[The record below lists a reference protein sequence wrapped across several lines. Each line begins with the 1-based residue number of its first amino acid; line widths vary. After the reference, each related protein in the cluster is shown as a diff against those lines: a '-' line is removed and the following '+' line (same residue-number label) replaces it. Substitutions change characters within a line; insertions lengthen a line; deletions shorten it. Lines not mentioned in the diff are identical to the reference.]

1 MNEITHHIQKSI
13 LKYLTTSKTARYS
26 EMRPRKVDSNLYAY
40 HLKKLV
46 NLGFITQENRKYT
59 LTPAGINYVEA
70 ISLEKFNI
78 RSQPKITTRILLKNH
93 KNQYLLTKRIK
104 QPMIE
109 MWGFPSGK
117 IHNLDDRIVDAA
129 RRELHEKTG
138 VNLRILDHVGDYYA
152 RIVAKNEVISNT
164 FSHVFLSHIS
174 IPEYEAISATANTNL
189 QWCAAEE
196 IPNFNI
202 IPDTLDL
209 IYLSNQA
216 DGRFFAE
223 LEYEI

>member
-1 MNEITHHIQKSI
+1 MNEITHHIQKNI
-13 LKYLTTSKTARYS
+13 LKYLTTAKSARYS
-26 EMRPRKVDSNLYAY
+26 EMRPHKVDSNLYAY

-46 NLGFITQENRKYT
+46 ALGFIIQEGRKYT
-59 LTPAGINYVEA
+59 LSPAGINYVEA
-70 ISLEKFNI
+70 VSLDKFNI

-93 KNQYLLTKRIK
+93 KNQYLLTKRVK

-117 IHNLDDRIVDAA
+117 IHNLDNRIIDSA
-129 RRELHEKTG
+129 RRELREKTG
-138 VNLRILDHVGDYYA
+138 VELRTLNHVGDYYA

-164 FSHVFLSHIS
+164 FSHVFIS
-174 IPEYEAISATANTNL
+174 RVSVHEYEAISATKNENL
-189 QWCAAEE
+189 QWCSPEE

-202 IPDTLDL
+202 IPDTIDL
-209 IYLSNQA
+209 IYLSSQA